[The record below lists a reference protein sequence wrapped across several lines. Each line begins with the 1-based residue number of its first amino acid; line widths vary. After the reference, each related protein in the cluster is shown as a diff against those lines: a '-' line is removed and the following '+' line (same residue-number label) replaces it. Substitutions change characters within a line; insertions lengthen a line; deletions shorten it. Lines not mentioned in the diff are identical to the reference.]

1 MWRTPAIVLAV
12 ACLMLALNMGVRQGF
27 GLFLDPISHAYGWP
41 REVFSLAMAIQALMW
56 GIGQPVAG
64 ALADRF
70 GAIRVLTLSAL
81 AYAGGVVLMALASTP
96 ALMYLASFIVG
107 AAISGTSFG
116 VVFSPVARMVPLE
129 RRSTA
134 LGIATAGASFGM
146 FVGPL
151 LTQGL
156 IANLG
161 WVGALYALAAMLAV
175 MLALAPTLSD
185 GGNATQTQ
193 GGATEAHQTLSDALA
208 EASRHSGFWYLCA
221 GFFVCGFHVTFI
233 ATHLPAFVVMCG
245 LSPAIGAWSLAL
257 VGLFN
262 VAGSYLSGVAGGIWR
277 KKYLLSLIYLGRAIV
292 IGIFMVAPKTE
303 AVVLSFAGAMGLL
316 WLSTVPLTSGLVAQI
331 FGPRHMATL
340 FGIVFLAHQVGSFL
354 GGWLG
359 GVAFDRTGGYDLM
372 WVISILLGLAA
383 AVLHMPIGDRP
394 VARLGTKP
402 A

>member
-1 MWRTPAIVLAV
+1 M
-12 ACLMLALNMGVRQGF
+12 
-27 GLFLDPISHAYGWP
+27 
-41 REVFSLAMAIQALMW
+41 
-56 GIGQPVAG
+56 
-64 ALADRF
+64 
-70 GAIRVLTLSAL
+70 
-81 AYAGGVVLMALASTP
+81 
-96 ALMYLASFIVG
+96 MYVASFIVG
-107 AAISGTSFG
+107 TAISGTSFG
-116 VVFSPVARMVPLE
+116 VVFSPVARITPLE

-161 WVGALYALAAMLAV
+161 WMGALYALAAMLSV
-175 MLALAPTLSD
+175 MLALAPVLSD
-185 GGNATQTQ
+185 GGNGAHAQ
-193 GGATEAHQTLSDALA
+193 GGASEAHQTLSAALA

-245 LSPAIGAWSLAL
+245 LPPAVGAWSLAL

-262 VAGSYLSGVAGGIWR
+262 VAGSYLAGVAGGVWR
-277 KKYLLSLIYLGRAIV
+277 KKYLLSLIYLGRAVV
-292 IGIFMVAPKTE
+292 IALFMALPKNE
-303 AVVLSFAGAMGLL
+303 IVVLSFAAAMGLL

-340 FGIVFLAHQVGSFL
+340 FGIVFLSHQVGSFL

-359 GVAFDRTGGYDLM
+359 GVAFDRTGSYDVM
-372 WVISILLGLAA
+372 WIISILLGVAA

-394 VARLGTKP
+394 VARLGIKP